1 MNRKANGPQNR
12 RYLFYMQQRR
22 NVSVCFP
29 SATDVHCPLEK
40 EDAAEIGLAHRF
52 NSFDPKDL
60 DALESETGPSQES
73 WIVRSSLPQME
84 QTFSEIKDSL
94 AMEFPFE
101 LDTFQKE
108 AICNLEMGRSVFVA
122 AHTSAGKTVV
132 AEYAFALA
140 LKHCSRAVYTSPIKT
155 ISNQKFRDFSSKF
168 DVGIMTGDTQINPH
182 ASCLILTT
190 EILRSMLYKGADLT
204 RDMEFVIFDE
214 VHYVN
219 DIERGVVWEETI
231 IMLPP
236 HVQVILLSATVPNV
250 DEFASWVGKTRKTK
264 IYISGDHSLNDV
276 TAV

>member
-1 MNRKANGPQNR
+1 MCITG
-12 RYLFYMQQRR
+12 
-22 NVSVCFP
+22 
-29 SATDVHCPLEK
+29 DVIK
-40 EDAAEIGLAHRF
+40 GDACSKDEEAF
-52 NSFDPKDL
+52 NSFDEKCL
-60 DALESETGPSQES
+60 EALESSGKGPIQELLT
-73 WIVRSSLPQME
+73 VHGGQPNLD
-84 QTFSEIKDSL
+84 QTYSELKDTM
-94 AMEFPFE
+94 AMQFPFE

-168 DVGIMTGDTQINPH
+168 DVGIMTGDTQVNPH

-219 DIERGVVWEETI
+219 DVERGVVWEETI

-250 DEFASWVGKTRKTK
+250 DEFAAWVGRTRKMQ
-264 IYISGDHSLNDV
+264 IYISGARPCRGEIPDWV
-276 TAV
+276 T